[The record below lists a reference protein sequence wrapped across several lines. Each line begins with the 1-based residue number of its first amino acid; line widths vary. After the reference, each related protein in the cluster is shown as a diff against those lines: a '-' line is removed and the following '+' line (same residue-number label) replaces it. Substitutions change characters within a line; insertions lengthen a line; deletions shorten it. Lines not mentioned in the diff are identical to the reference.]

1 MACRH
6 VFALP
11 HLDILHVAA
20 DGSCDPDAF
29 RCAVAGNGVVGGLGV
44 VQSSAAENG
53 VTVTSNGSM
62 EVNNIN
68 VTKLV
73 QTAGDALILN
83 GGSSTAPVIS

>member
-1 MACRH
+1 MPLEISSKA
-6 VFALP
+6 VNIPIATT
-11 HLDILHVAA
+11 
-20 DGSCDPDAF
+20 GS
-29 RCAVAGNGVVGGLGV
+29 LGV

-68 VTKLV
+68 VMKLV

>member
-1 MACRH
+1 MP
-6 VFALP
+6 LE
-11 HLDILHVAA
+11 I
-20 DGSCDPDAF
+20 SSK
-29 RCAVAGNGVVGGLGV
+29 AVNIPIATVGALGV

-62 EVNNIN
+62 EVNNVN
-68 VTKLV
+68 VMKLV